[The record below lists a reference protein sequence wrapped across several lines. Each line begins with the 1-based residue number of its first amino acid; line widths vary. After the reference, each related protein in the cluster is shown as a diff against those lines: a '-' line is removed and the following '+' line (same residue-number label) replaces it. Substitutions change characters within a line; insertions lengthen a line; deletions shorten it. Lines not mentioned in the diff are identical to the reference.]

1 MQMYI
6 LLYYLANKMMMMMMM
21 MKTRLVTDNMTSD
34 EGI

>member
-1 MQMYI
+1 MQMCI
-6 LLYYLANKMMMMMMM
+6 LLYYLANKMMMMMM